1 MEFNLKLDNIFSLDR
16 NTINLLKSHGL
27 LEILIKKEIIIQQ
40 LKLIDLEEETILE
53 LKSNF
58 VKQKKLED
66 ENSFQEW
73 LKKEEISEQHFI
85 NEISRPLKLSKLCNE
100 NFSLKAEARF
110 LERKNDLDQ
119 VTYSLIRT
127 SDAFLAREL
136 RYRIVAGEATFEDL
150 AKKYTEGDERNSNG
164 IVGPVGINQGHPAL
178 AEHLRKENIGVVVGP
193 LALNGVYLL
202 IRVESRQE
210 AKLDSQM
217 VQNMSKELFDD
228 WLDEQSN
235 KVMKELENLNKQ
247 TNNVLQE
254 K

>member
-1 MEFNLKLDNIFSLDR
+1 MEFNIKLDNLYSLDR

-27 LEILIKKEIIIQQ
+27 LQVLIKKEIIIQQ
-40 LKLIDLEEETILE
+40 LKSVDVEKESVLE
-53 LKSNF
+53 LKTSFMN
-58 VKQKKLED
+58 QNKLED

-73 LKKEEISEQHFI
+73 LNKEKISEKDFLSDI
-85 NEISRPLKLSKLCNE
+85 TRPLKLSKFCNE

-110 LERKNDLDQ
+110 LQRKNDLDQ
-119 VTYSLIRT
+119 VVYSLIRT

-136 RYRIVAGEATFEDL
+136 RYRIVAKEATFEDL
-150 AKKYTEGDERNSNG
+150 AKKYSEGNERNSNG
-164 IVGPVGINQGHPAL
+164 IVGPVSINQGHPAL
-178 AEHLRKENIGVVVGP
+178 VDCLRKEKIGDVIGP
-193 LALNGVYLL
+193 LNLNGICVLFR
-202 IRVESRQE
+202 IESRQE

-247 TNNVLQE
+247 ANNVLQE